1 MNWSR
6 GVLIFAFLSILT
18 PQAIKAQS
26 STAGAEIAGALFSEL
41 EKQIMKRYFG
51 VDSVGTQEG
60 TDKNSTSKSKGKGKK
75 SNKGKKKG
83 LPPGLAKR
91 KELPPGLAKRKSLP
105 PGLAKRELPKTLEE
119 QLPKPAP
126 GTERVII
133 EGSVIL
139 IEKATHKV
147 LDILENVVLG
157 DH

>member
-1 MNWSR
+1 MIGSR

-18 PQAIKAQS
+18 PQAINAQ
-26 STAGAEIAGALFSEL
+26 TNTTGVEITQVLFSEL

-60 TDKNSTSKSKGKGKK
+60 TEKNTTSKGKGKK

-91 KELPPGLAKRKSLP
+91 KELPPGLAKQKSLP
-105 PGLAKRELPKTLEE
+105 PGLAKRELPEHLED
-119 QLPKPAP
+119 QLPKSAP

-133 EGSVIL
+133 EDSVIL
-139 IEKATHKV
+139 IEKATSKV

-157 DH
+157 NS

>member
-1 MNWSR
+1 MKLSR

-18 PQAIKAQS
+18 PHAIKAQS
-26 STAGAEIAGALFSEL
+26 STAGAEITEALFSEL

-51 VDSVGTQEG
+51 VDSASTREG
-60 TDKNSTSKSKGKGKK
+60 TEKSSTSKSKGKK

-105 PGLAKRELPKTLEE
+105 PGLAKRELPERLEE

-139 IEKATHKV
+139 IEKATNKV

-157 DH
+157 NN